1 MFRFGRILAPVTAVL
16 ALLASAVLLMP
27 QGASGNDAHSSAS
40 SVAQRGSVHR
50 FGHDVSITKALDGD
64 VQVMAGNATVS
75 APIHGDLYLL
85 AGNAVLQPGGHVDGD
100 VICFGGRFEGDP
112 ATVHGRIY
120 APGYTTP
127 LSLIAEGPG
136 TRSRPLLTVAV
147 KLSLLFVW
155 LVATIAVTLASGR
168 EVRLASAEVRVSPFH
183 SFALGLVA
191 FMSFVLTA
199 IVCSYLI
206 PFVIGIP
213 LLAALAAFAFLT
225 KVFGVV
231 AVCHAV
237 GTLVA
242 GSRSREELE
251 RRRWLRGDV
260 AMVMVGLLILGAVRM
275 IPVVG
280 TIVWMAASIFGV
292 GTALGTKFGRREP
305 WFLVWHTA
313 NG

>member
-1 MFRFGRILAPVTAVL
+1 MLPFGRILAPLSAVL
-16 ALLASAVLLMP
+16 ALLATAALLMP
-27 QGASGNDAHSSAS
+27 QKASGDDSRSVSAMHRQ
-40 SVAQRGSVHR
+40 ASVHR
-50 FGHDVSITKALDGD
+50 FGRDVAITTPLNGD

-85 AGNAVLQPGGHVDGD
+85 AGNAVLQAGGHVDGD

-112 ATVHGRIY
+112 ATVAGRIY

-136 TRSRPLLTVAV
+136 TRTRPLLTVAV

-155 LVATIAVTLASGR
+155 LVATIAVALASGR

-199 IVCSYLI
+199 IVFSYLI

-231 AVCHAV
+231 AVCHAL

-242 GSRSREELE
+242 GSRSRAELE

-260 AMVMVGLLILGAVRM
+260 AMAMIGLLILGGVRM
-275 IPVVG
+275 IPIAG

>member
-1 MFRFGRILAPVTAVL
+1 MFRFGRLLAPVTAVVS
-16 ALLASAVLLMP
+16 LLATAVLLMP
-27 QGASGNDAHSSAS
+27 RGASGDDSRTTAGDRR
-40 SVAQRGSVHR
+40 QGSVHR
-50 FGHDVSITKALDGD
+50 FGHDVTIDNALDGD
-64 VQVMAGNATVS
+64 VQVMAGSATVA
-75 APIHGDLYLL
+75 APIHGDLYVL
-85 AGNAVLQPGGHVDGD
+85 AGNAILHGGGRVDGD

-112 ATVHGRIY
+112 AAIGGRIY

-136 TRSRPLLTVAV
+136 TRARPLLTVAV

-155 LVATIAVTLASGR
+155 LVATIAVALASGR

-199 IVCSYLI
+199 IVFSYLI

-237 GTLVA
+237 GTIVA
-242 GSRSREELE
+242 GSRSREELD

-260 AMVMVGLLILGAVRM
+260 AMAMVGLLILGLVRM

-280 TIVWMAASIFGV
+280 TIIWMAASIFGV